1 LRNINVHA
9 LSRSF
14 DRALTG
20 IVAMLRNTNT
30 QWGSLAKLLHWLG
43 ALMILVLLIHGW
55 WMTHMTPRADRFANY
70 TLHAA
75 IGYDLL
81 ALVVLRILWRWMNP
95 VPTLPADLKPW
106 ERWAAYLGHFGL
118 YLLMLAVSL
127 SGWALAGTFKAP
139 MNKDLFGMY
148 VPLIVKSSDRSVH
161 GFYEE
166 WHEITAYLLAALVVI
181 HIIGALRH
189 QFIKHNDLL
198 QRMTWGTR

>member
-1 LRNINVHA
+1 
-9 LSRSF
+9 
-14 DRALTG
+14 
-20 IVAMLRNTNT
+20 MLRNTNV
-30 QWGSLAKLLHWLG
+30 QWGSIAKLLHWLG
-43 ALMILVLLIHGW
+43 ALMILVLLVHGW

-70 TLHAA
+70 NLHAA

-81 ALVVLRILWRWMNP
+81 ALVALRILWRWMNP
-95 VPTLPADLKPW
+95 VPAFPADLKPW
-106 ERWAAYLGHFGL
+106 ERWAAHLGHFGL

-139 MNKDLFGMY
+139 MNKDLFSMY

-161 GFYEE
+161 GFYEK
-166 WHEITAYLLAALVVI
+166 WHEITAYLLAALVAI

-198 QRMTWGTR
+198 RRMTWGT